1 MYTAKVNE
9 RRSPHTA
16 LSREQTIRR
25 LALGG
30 ALCLFVWLCS
40 GLSFSEPSNTSSEE
54 GAAPSILESPGSNVP
69 QTESLA
75 WKEIVSDLH
84 VARRAAFSPAIV
96 APEIILFK
104 SSLKRFKL
112 NVLSATELGSS
123 KLAAADVIK
132 KTDSV
137 LAINA
142 SFFDTEGRPLGL
154 VLSRGLEISSIH
166 RGGQTL
172 SGVFQVGAGGSR
184 VVHRD
189 AFSRNDVVEAVQAG
203 PRLLVK
209 GGVTKLRSDGG
220 RSHRSGVC
228 TDQDHNVIIFASTN
242 WPVGITLAQLQ
253 SFLRSVGCYDALNL
267 DGGGSRQLAVAVPQA
282 DFALSVEGE
291 DLVPVFLTLQPIAS
305 N

>member
-1 MYTAKVNE
+1 MLAVPLCFFMCLYPVLSLGDASGA
-9 RRSPHTA
+9 SPEEN
-16 LSREQTIRR
+16 SSPGVVE
-25 LALGG
+25 
-30 ALCLFVWLCS
+30 S
-40 GLSFSEPSNTSSEE
+40 PNSSEFDYE
-54 GAAPSILESPGSNVP
+54 ALD
-69 QTESLA
+69 
-75 WKEIVSDLH
+75 WKEIVSDLY
-84 VARRAAFSPAIV
+84 VARRAAFSPALV
-96 APEIILFK
+96 APEIVLFR

-123 KLAAADVIK
+123 KLSAADVVK
-132 KTDSV
+132 RTDSV

-142 SFFDTEGRPLGL
+142 NFFDTSGRPLGL
-154 VLSRGLEISSIH
+154 VLSRGLQLSSMH

-189 AFSRNDVVEAVQAG
+189 AFSRDDVVEAVQAG

-209 GGVTKLRSDGG
+209 GGVTRLRSDGG

-228 TDQDHNVIIFASTN
+228 IDQAGDVVIFASTN

-253 SFLRSVGCYDALNL
+253 SFLRSVGCHDALNL
-267 DGGGSRQLAVAVPQA
+267 DGGGSRQLAVALPQA
-282 DFALSVEGE
+282 NFALSVEGE
-291 DLVPVFLTLQPIAS
+291 DLVPVFLTLRPIAG